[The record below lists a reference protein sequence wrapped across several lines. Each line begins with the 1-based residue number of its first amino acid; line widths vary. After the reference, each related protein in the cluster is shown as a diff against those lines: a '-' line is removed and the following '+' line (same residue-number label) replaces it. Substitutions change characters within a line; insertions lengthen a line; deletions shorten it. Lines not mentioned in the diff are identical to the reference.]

1 MKYILLICFLGIL
14 TTCFAQNEEQR
25 LQILEK
31 RLEQFAKKNPSI
43 NEPVEVAIT
52 ASLQEIVQTIA
63 LSTDLNLTVDAK
75 IKNQVITSSFS
86 NATAKSILLYFCK
99 EYELTL
105 EFTGNIITLKPY
117 KTPPPDAPI
126 KQRLVEYNSFNN
138 LLTVDVKDDTLDRV
152 VKAIVEVTNKNIVP
166 SSDIGNQIITSYIKD
181 AEFDI
186 AMELFAKRNNLL
198 FSENEKGYY
207 ELVSNKPQAKNKKS
221 QSTTAKNNKSNRTN
235 TNQPRNRLPNV
246 QISSRIDTNN
256 NTLLTLVANDVG
268 ISELI
273 KEVSIELGYNYF
285 LFAEPQGKTSL
296 KLVEASYDD
305 FLFHILRG
313 SEFTFEKDKDVYI
326 IGERKLEG
334 LRTSKV
340 IQLKHRSVKDI
351 ETFIPAD
358 FVEGV
363 EIKPFIELNAL
374 IVSGSDLSIREIET
388 FLNDIDRAVPV
399 VTIELIILDVQY
411 NRLTELGV
419 EAGVADEP
427 VTSSGKVYPD
437 VDFQFGGGAV
447 NNLLALL
454 ENQGTVNL
462 GRVQPNFYVNLK
474 AVEDQGYVRVRS
486 KPRLSTLNGQKATL
500 TIGETRY
507 YRIQQSNFQGT
518 NNPITVQ
525 SERFEAAEA
534 NFSIEIE
541 PFISGDEQVTLG
553 ILVDQS
559 DFIGQSSIDAPPS
572 TVSRKFESNIRIK
585 NEEMIVLGGLETKG
599 YQDTGTG
606 LPLLARIPII
616 KWFFSKRTQG
626 RDRSKLLIFVKPTV
640 IY

>member
-1 MKYILLICFLGIL
+1 MKYILLICFLGISI
-14 TTCFAQNEEQR
+14 TCFAQNEEQR

-31 RLEQFAKKNPSI
+31 RLEQFAKKNPNM

-63 LSTDLNLTVDAK
+63 LSTDLNLTVDVN

-86 NATAKSILLYFCK
+86 DATAKSILLYFCK

-117 KTPPPDAPI
+117 KTPPPGIPI

-138 LLTVDVKDDTLDRV
+138 LLTIDVKDDTLDRV
-152 VKAIVEVTNKNIVP
+152 IKAIVEVTNKNIVP
-166 SSDIGNQIITSYIKD
+166 SPDVGNQIITSFIKN
-181 AEFDI
+181 AEFDL
-186 AMELFAKRNNLL
+186 AMELFAKRNNLI

-207 ELVSNKPQAKNKKS
+207 ELTSNKPQKT
-221 QSTTAKNNKSNRTN
+221 STTPQPNAVTNTGKHNK
-235 TNQPRNRLPNV
+235 TNQPRKRLPNV
-246 QISSRIDTNN
+246 QLSSQLDTNN
-256 NTLLTLVANDVG
+256 NLLLNLVANEVE

-285 LFAEPQGKTSL
+285 LFAEPKGKTSL
-296 KLVEASYDD
+296 KLAEATYDD
-305 FLFHILRG
+305 FLTHILRG
-313 SEFTFEKDKDVYI
+313 SQFTYEKDNDVYI

-334 LRTSKV
+334 LRASKV
-340 IQLKHRSVKDI
+340 IQMKHRSVKDM
-351 ETFIPAD
+351 ETFIPTP
-358 FVEGV
+358 FLEGIEV
-363 EIKPFIELNAL
+363 KPFIELNAL
-374 IVSGSDLSIREIET
+374 IVSGSALNIQEIET
-388 FLNDIDRAVPV
+388 FLKDIDRPVPV

-411 NRLTELGV
+411 NRLTEFGV
-419 EAGVADEP
+419 EAGIADEP
-427 VTSSGKVYPD
+427 VTSSGSIYPN

-447 NNLLALL
+447 NNLLLLL
-454 ENQGTVNL
+454 ENQGTVNI
-462 GRVQPNFYVNLK
+462 GRVKPNFYVNLK

-507 YRIQQSNFQGT
+507 YKIQQLSFPGNDR
-518 NNPITVQ
+518 PIPVQ
-525 SERFEAAEA
+525 SERYEAAEA

-541 PFISGDEQVTLG
+541 PFISGDGQVTLG

-559 DFIGQSSIDAPPS
+559 DFIGQAAPNAPPS
-572 TVSRKFESNIRIK
+572 TVSRKFESTIRIK
-585 NEEMIVLGGLETKG
+585 NQEMIVLGGLESKG
-599 YQDTGTG
+599 YQDSGTG
-606 LPLLARIPII
+606 VPFLARIPVI

-626 RDRSKLLIFVKPTV
+626 KDKSKLLIFVKPTI

>member
-1 MKYILLICFLGIL
+1 MKYILLICFLGISIA
-14 TTCFAQNEEQR
+14 CFAQNEEQR

-31 RLEQFAKKNPSI
+31 RLEQFAKKNPSM

-63 LSTDLNLTVDAK
+63 LSTDLNLTVDAN

-117 KTPPPDAPI
+117 KTPPSGIPV
-126 KQRLVEYNSFNN
+126 KQRLVEYNNFNN
-138 LLTVDVKDDTLDRV
+138 LLTIDVKDDTLDRV
-152 VKAIVEVTNKNIVP
+152 VKAIVDVTNKNIVP
-166 SSDIGNQIITSYIKD
+166 AADIGNQIITAFIKNE
-181 AEFDI
+181 EFDL
-186 AMELFAKRNNLL
+186 AMEQFAKRNNLL
-198 FSENEKGYY
+198 FSENDKGYY
-207 ELVSNKPQAKNKKS
+207 ELVSNKPQSKAKPQTN
-221 QSTTAKNNKSNRTN
+221 TATNNKTKQTN

-246 QISSRIDTNN
+246 QMSSRADTNN

-296 KLVEASYDD
+296 KLVDASYDD

-313 SEFTFEKDKDVYI
+313 SQFTYEKDKDVYI

-351 ETFIPAD
+351 ETFIPSY
-358 FVEGV
+358 FTEGV
-363 EIKPFIELNAL
+363 EVKPFIELNAI
-374 IVSGSDLSIREIET
+374 IVSGSALNIQEIET
-388 FLNDIDRAVPV
+388 FLGEIDRSVPV
-399 VTIELIILDVQY
+399 VMIELIILDVQY

-419 EAGVADEP
+419 EAGIADEP
-427 VTSSGKVYPD
+427 ITSSGQIYPN

-447 NNLLALL
+447 NNLLLLL

-474 AVEDQGYVRVRS
+474 AIEDQGYVRVRS

-518 NNPITVQ
+518 NNPITIQ

-559 DFIGQSSIDAPPS
+559 DFIGQSTPDAPPS
-572 TVSRKFESNIRIK
+572 TVSRKFESTIRVK
-585 NEEMIVLGGLETKG
+585 NEEMIVLGGLESKG

-606 LPLLARIPII
+606 VPFLARIPVI

-626 RDRSKLLIFVKPTV
+626 RDKSKLLIFVKPTV